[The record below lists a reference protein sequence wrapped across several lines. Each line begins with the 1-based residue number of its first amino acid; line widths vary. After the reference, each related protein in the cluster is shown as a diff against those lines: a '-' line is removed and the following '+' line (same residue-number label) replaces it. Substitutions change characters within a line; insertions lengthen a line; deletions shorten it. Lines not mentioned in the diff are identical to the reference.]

1 MPSPYPVLRTHR
13 PTIVQPEPLTVI
25 GGDVGE
31 GDGGGGGGGDGGDGG
46 DGGGGGGECPTT
58 KDTVSSCLHGVLPG
72 GKQNQKPGCFKKKI
86 CPKLG
91 AAHCAPFQPSP
102 LESLMVRA
110 HVAPIVTAKGELDV

>member
-1 MPSPYPVLRTHR
+1 MLRTHR

-25 GGDVGE
+25 GGDGGDGGDGGGGGGD

-46 DGGGGGGECPTT
+46 DGGGGGGDGFTT
-58 KDTVSSCLHGVLPG
+58 KDTVSCRTCRGEYP
-72 GKQNQKPGCFKKKI
+72 KPGYAKEKV

-102 LESLMVRA
+102 YESLMVRA